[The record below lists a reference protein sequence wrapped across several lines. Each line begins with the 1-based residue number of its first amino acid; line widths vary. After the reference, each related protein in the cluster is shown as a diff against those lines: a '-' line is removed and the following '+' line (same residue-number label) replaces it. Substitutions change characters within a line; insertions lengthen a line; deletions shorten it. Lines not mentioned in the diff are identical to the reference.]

1 MSKQIYLDNAATTQM
16 SDAVKQAMEPY
27 LQENYGNASTA
38 YSIGEDARRELE
50 KSREVIAATLHAKTS
65 EIYFTS
71 GGSESDNWAVKNIA
85 AACKKKGRHIITTNI
100 EHHAILN
107 SCEYL
112 EKLGY
117 DVTYLEVDG
126 DGLISPE
133 QVMDAI
139 RPDTTLISVMF
150 ANNEVGTIEPIYQI
164 GKIAREKQILFHT
177 DAVQAYAQIPL
188 SVNYYPVDLLS
199 ASAHKFHGPKG
210 VGFLYIR
217 DGIDIPSFIHGGS
230 QERGKRAGTENV
242 AGIVGMAKAAEI
254 AYGNMRKRVQKEI
267 MLRNYLIER
276 VMHEIPDAKLN
287 GHRSVRLPGN
297 VNFSFKGLEGA
308 SLLILLDE
316 DGICA
321 SGGSACN
328 TGEERI
334 SYDAFSC
341 LPATEGRDG
350 RLDPQSGGGAASG
363 RRGAGA
369 YAVHLLPVEHSL
381 YDAPQGGRVGAGAL
395 LPVHVLSDPASGE
408 RLHGVCGEGA
418 EPGTRGLRS
427 GDGGLCLRL
436 RVQAGRHGIGS
447 FTTD

>member
-1 MSKQIYLDNAATTQM
+1 MDSLIYLDNAATT
-16 SDAVKQAMEPY
+16 AVKPEVFEQMMPY
-27 LQENYGNASTA
+27 FMDTYSNPASV
-38 YSIGEDARRELE
+38 YSFAGKAKKAVDDAREQ
-50 KSREVIAATLHAKTS
+50 IANALNAKTPA
-65 EIYFTS
+65 EVYFTG
-71 GGSESDNWAVKNIA
+71 GGSEADNWAIKMTAEAYQN
-85 AACKKKGRHIITTNI
+85 KGKHIITTKI
-100 EHHAILN
+100 EHHAVLHTTAW
-107 SCEYL
+107 L
-112 EKLGY
+112 ERKGFE
-117 DVTYLEVDG
+117 VTYLDVDE
-126 DGLISPE
+126 DGLISLDE
-133 QVMDAI
+133 LEKAI
-139 RPDTTLISVMF
+139 RPDTILISVMF

-287 GHRSVRLPGN
+287 GHRSIRLPGN

-334 SYDAFSC
+334 SYVIKA
-341 LPATEGRDG
+341 LGVPEE
-350 RLDPQSGGGAASG
+350 
-363 RRGAGA
+363 
-369 YAVHLLPVEHSL
+369 YA
-381 YDAPQGGRVGAGAL
+381 
-395 LPVHVLSDPASGE
+395 
-408 RLHGVCGEGA
+408 
-418 EPGTRGLRS
+418 PGTIRLTLCGDTTRADVDAALVSLKRNIAVLRG
-427 GDGGLCLRL
+427 
-436 RVQAGRHGIGS
+436 
-447 FTTD
+447 